1 MKNLISLL
9 HSQFKGQM
17 PSATL
22 SALGKHWN
30 CLLYI
35 LVSYPLNNHD
45 YMILTT
51 NQEITQI
58 WLDCSQLTNQ
68 TLDDFCLYMQLLF
81 VKKLEIHFSITS
93 TLLAL
98 LRLY

>member
-1 MKNLISLL
+1 
-9 HSQFKGQM
+9 
-17 PSATL
+17 
-22 SALGKHWN
+22 
-30 CLLYI
+30 
-35 LVSYPLNNHD
+35 
-45 YMILTT
+45 MILTT